1 MLSLFPKH
9 WQNMNSY
16 KNQVALLLQVLPE
29 VAKETCFALHG
40 GTAINLFI
48 RDMPRLSVDIDLTY
62 IPIEDRETSL
72 RKIVTALS
80 NIKVNLEKILP
91 GAEITVMDKI
101 LKLQVTT
108 AKAQIKL
115 EVSQINRGLLDGVV
129 ELKLC
134 NKAQEEFDAFCVI
147 QVVSMGQLYGG
158 KICAALDRQHPRD
171 LFDVKYLLKNE
182 GFTEDI
188 KKGFIL
194 LLLSSSRP
202 LNEMFEPNLIDQKE
216 AMANQFEGMSS
227 ETFTYDDFENVR
239 KELIETVRQ
248 NLTAKDKRF
257 LLGFNNLTPD
267 WSIYDFERFPAVQWK
282 IQNLAK
288 LKSSNL
294 EKFNAYN
301 TALKKILN

>member
-1 MLSLFPKH
+1 
-9 WQNMNSY
+9 MNSY

-147 QVVSMGQLYGG
+147 QVVSIGQLYGG

-182 GFTEDI
+182 GFTDDI

-202 LNEMFEPNLIDQKE
+202 LNEMFEPNLIDQKA

-282 IQNLAK
+282 IQNLTK
-288 LKSSNL
+288 LRSSNL
-294 EKFNAYN
+294 EKFNVYN

>member
-1 MLSLFPKH
+1 
-9 WQNMNSY
+9 MNSY

-91 GAEITVMDKI
+91 GAEITVMHKI

-182 GFTEDI
+182 GFTDDI

-202 LNEMFEPNLIDQKE
+202 LNEMFDPNLIDQK
-216 AMANQFEGMSS
+216 AAIVNQFEGMSS
-227 ETFTYDDFENVR
+227 ESFTYDDFENVR
-239 KELIETVRQ
+239 KELIETVRR
-248 NLTAKDKRF
+248 NLTAKDKSF

-282 IQNLAK
+282 IQNLTK
-288 LKSSNL
+288 LRAGNL

>member
-1 MLSLFPKH
+1 
-9 WQNMNSY
+9 MNSY

>member
-1 MLSLFPKH
+1 MGFIYPNTVSLFPKL

-16 KNQVALLLQVLPE
+16 KNQAALLLQVLPE
-29 VAKETCFALHG
+29 VAKEKCFALHG

-72 RKIVTALS
+72 QKIVAALVS
-80 NIKVNLEKILP
+80 IRANLQKILP
-91 GAEITVMDKI
+91 GAEITVKEKV
-101 LKLQVTT
+101 LKLQITA

-115 EVSQINRGLLDGVV
+115 EVSQINRGLLDGLV

-147 QVVSMGQLYGG
+147 PVVSMGQLYGG

-171 LFDVKYLLKNE
+171 LFDVKYLLENE

-194 LLLSSSRP
+194 LLLSSNRP
-202 LNEMFEPNLIDQKE
+202 LNEILEPNLIDQKE
-216 AMANQFEGMSS
+216 TLVNHFEGMSFES
-227 ETFTYDDFENVR
+227 FTYEDFENTIL
-239 KELIETVRQ
+239 KLINIIRQ
-248 NLTAKDKRF
+248 NLTTEDKKF
-257 LLGFNNLTPD
+257 LL
-267 WSIYDFERFPAVQWK
+267 S
-282 IQNLAK
+282 LA
-288 LKSSNL
+288 L
-294 EKFNAYN
+294 F
-301 TALKKILN
+301 